1 MCECRRSRLP
11 QPPKGDLRGRLDT
24 CESRQCRQVCGCER
38 RAPVPLLPP
47 VETAFQTD
55 RYRPRITGA
64 EIRPLTVADLP
75 SPDTKRWVIQRK
87 AEVVAAVHAGLLSLE
102 QACRRYSLDCEEFQ
116 SWERC
121 IE

>member
-1 MCECRRSRLP
+1 MMRTKRVTE
-11 QPPKGDLRGRLDT
+11 
-24 CESRQCRQVCGCER
+24 
-38 RAPVPLLPP
+38 
-47 VETAFQTD
+47 
-55 RYRPRITGA
+55 A

-75 SPDTKRWVIQRK
+75 SPDSKRWVIRRK

-121 IE
+121 IERFGVKGLRATRIQFYVNFGSASATDARLIRLSPAEVRLLSKLSVCRDDLD